1 MWSAYGL
8 KACRSWRFT
17 CCPAKPLADPAL
29 KLQGPWEVRRKFKI
43 PELSDSSDGEHVEQ
57 ALNQIAGVRGL
68 AVDLSHH
75 LVRTRHETTGT
86 DYETIRNALS
96 AAGLP
101 PMHGWWADQKARW
114 LQNLDLTSRENAG
127 VRSSRRCNEPPTVKR

>member
-1 MWSAYGL
+1 M
-8 KACRSWRFT
+8 KH
-17 CCPAKPLADPAL
+17 PAL

-43 PELSDSSDGEHVEQ
+43 PDLSDSADGEQVEQ

-68 AVDLSHH
+68 AVDLSHQ
-75 LVRTRHETTGT
+75 LVRIRYETTKT
-86 DYETIRNALS
+86 DYETIRNVLS

-101 PMHGWWADQKARW
+101 PMHGWWADRKARW

-127 VRSSRRCNEPPTVKR
+127 VRPSPCCNKPPTVKR

>member
-1 MWSAYGL
+1 M
-8 KACRSWRFT
+8 T
-17 CCPAKPLADPAL
+17 HPAL
-29 KLQGPWEVRRKFKI
+29 KLQRPWEVRRKLKI
-43 PELSDSSDGEHVEQ
+43 PELSDSTDGEHVEQ

-75 LVRTRHETTGT
+75 LVRIRYETTET

-101 PMHGWWADQKARW
+101 PMHGWWADRKARW
-114 LQNLDLTSRENAG
+114 FQGLDLTRRENAG
-127 VRSSRRCNEPPTVKR
+127 VRPSPCCNKPPIAKR